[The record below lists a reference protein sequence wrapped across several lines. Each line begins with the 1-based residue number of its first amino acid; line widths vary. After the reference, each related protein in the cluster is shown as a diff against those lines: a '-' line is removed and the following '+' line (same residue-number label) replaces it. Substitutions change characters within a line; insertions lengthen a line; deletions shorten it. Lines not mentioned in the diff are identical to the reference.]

1 MRVDG
6 MQDAGA
12 VIFSKVSYAFAGTVG
27 RISPEEYRWKNIVGR
42 IFDIEEVPVETPFLF
57 TY

>member
-27 RISPEEYRWKNIVGR
+27 TISSEEYRWKNIVGR
-42 IFDIEEVPVETPFLF
+42 IFDIEEVPVETSFLF

>member
-12 VIFSKVSYAFAGTVG
+12 VIFRG
-27 RISPEEYRWKNIVGR
+27 EYRRKNIVGR
-42 IFDIEEVPVETPFLF
+42 IFEIEEVPVETPFLF
-57 TY
+57 AY